1 MKTIEDF
8 ELELGAKISQ
18 CIEGMKLFEDNLDS
32 LGLIIKKDPRY
43 IYDVLNAKLTALIQD
58 YEGTT
63 LRNEQVF
70 NVWLEKAN
78 LILNVLAEVK
88 NNINNAAEA
97 SAAQDATTVTQIAD
111 WFGSL
116 ADNAEGIFEQSAI
129 AVQEKTGFD
138 INLVK
143 AAMIGAGGYIVLR
156 KMHLGQLESILIAG
170 TVAYFL
176 SKK

>member
-1 MKTIEDF
+1 MMQLIYPEKKTITAKEIIRWAIDI
-8 ELELGAKISQ
+8 LET
-18 CIEGMKLFEDNLDS
+18 E
-32 LGLIIKKDPRY
+32 
-43 IYDVLNAKLTALIQD
+43 
-58 YEGTT
+58 
-63 LRNEQVF
+63 
-70 NVWLEKAN
+70 
-78 LILNVLAEVK
+78 
-88 NNINNAAEA
+88 
-97 SAAQDATTVTQIAD
+97 VTQIAD